1 MHLKGFQPSVWR
13 DIRTKKRKA
22 VRKQLPG
29 KIMATDIRKEAIDAA
44 LQNARTAGVDH
55 LIEFEVCG
63 YQETTI
69 PCGGGVV
76 ILNPA
81 YGERL
86 GEVKALEATYQG
98 IGDFFKQKCQGYK
111 GYIFTGNFNL
121 AKKVGLKT
129 KRRIPFFNG
138 EIECRL
144 LEYELY
150 EGSRKPPF
158 PCLPEEKEG
167 IMKEVL

>member
-1 MHLKGFQPSVWR
+1 
-13 DIRTKKRKA
+13 
-22 VRKQLPG
+22 
-29 KIMATDIRKEAIDAA
+29 MATDISQGAIDAA

-69 PCGGGVV
+69 PCDGGVV

-86 GEVKALEATYQG
+86 GEVKALEVTYQG

-111 GYIFTGNFNL
+111 GYLFTGNFNL

-150 EGSRKPPF
+150 EGSRKPPL

-167 IMKEVL
+167 IMEEVL